1 MLGLHVPCR
10 TQVRSLTNLHIRT
23 SIGDFRRTTELTDDE
38 IRCGIIEVAGRSIG
52 AAFVGCVAATF
63 VLSEVLRSLA
73 GGPRIEVLG
82 VTLRSPHKPQVSS
95 TNTLEGRA
103 ANPGFVEARDTT
115 RRVPGLR

>member
-1 MLGLHVPCR
+1 M
-10 TQVRSLTNLHIRT
+10 
-23 SIGDFRRTTELTDDE
+23 
-38 IRCGIIEVAGRSIG
+38 IEVAGRSIG

-82 VTLRSPHKPQVSS
+82 VTLRSPHKPQVS
-95 TNTLEGRA
+95 TNTLEGTA

-115 RRVPGLR
+115 RRVPSLR